1 MNQRQ
6 LIQTPDIKA
15 EYVTHA
21 ALPLQ
26 ATPAEQD
33 DAWREDKDFYCG
45 LYPVK
50 PKMSGVGD
58 IINRT

>member
-1 MNQRQ
+1 MAAPY
-6 LIQTPDIKA
+6 L
-15 EYVTHA
+15 THA

-45 LYPVK
+45 LYLVK
-50 PKMSGVGD
+50 PKTPEVGD
-58 IINRT
+58 IIKRTWLG